1 MNLQLSYGIY
11 VRTVLEFQKKDFFKY
26 YANSKGGFA
35 IKIVESQPKK
45 DIIIRKNKGDF
56 MHHKQVS
63 KFGFTL
69 AELMAVVVIVSL
81 MVVLSTGYYRRSI
94 EQARR
99 YWMDNFSSM
108 PDKLSKLD
116 IQLSKRTSCG
126 DLCVQTEHFQV
137 EVDDENGVTT
147 AQRKDG
153 KYADLY
159 YIQINPHFASSHRDQ
174 IACVGTDAAGNG
186 KAFCESMGY
195 TTCSNA
201 DVCTKPL

>member
-1 MNLQLSYGIY
+1 
-11 VRTVLEFQKKDFFKY
+11 
-26 YANSKGGFA
+26 
-35 IKIVESQPKK
+35 
-45 DIIIRKNKGDF
+45 

-94 EQARR
+94 EQARFAEGLMAASTISEAVNR

-153 KYADLY
+153 QYADLY

-174 IACVGTDAAGNG
+174 IACVGADTAGNG

-201 DVCTKPL
+201 NVCTKPL